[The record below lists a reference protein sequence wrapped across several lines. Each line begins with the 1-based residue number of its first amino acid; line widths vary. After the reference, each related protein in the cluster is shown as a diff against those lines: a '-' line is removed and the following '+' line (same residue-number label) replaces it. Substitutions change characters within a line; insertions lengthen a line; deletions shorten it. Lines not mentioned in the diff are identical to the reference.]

1 MKETWDL
8 FFFISIT
15 IVVDLVTLSYNLVSN
30 GRGRFNVLYV
40 ILYTTLLEMFSP
52 DDYKTIV
59 WPCIYAKHPAVTSIG
74 GLEIMEA
81 VSKTTYMIA
90 EFTRMGSVQNSVLV
104 VMFVDI

>member
-8 FFFISIT
+8 FFFVSIT
-15 IVVDLVTLSYNLVSN
+15 IVVDLVTLSYNLASN
-30 GRGRFNVLYV
+30 GRDRFNFLYV
-40 ILYTTLLEMFSP
+40 ILYTILLEMFSP
-52 DDYKTIV
+52 DDSKTIV
-59 WPCIYAKHPAVTSIG
+59 CPCIYAKHPAVTSIG